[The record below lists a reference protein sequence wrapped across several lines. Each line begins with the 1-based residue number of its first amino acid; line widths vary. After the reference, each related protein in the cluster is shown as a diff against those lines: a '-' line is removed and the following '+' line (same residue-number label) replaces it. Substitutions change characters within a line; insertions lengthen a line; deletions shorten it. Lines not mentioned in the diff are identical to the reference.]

1 MSNDIARRSWPR
13 SFPEAL
19 GIEPPGVDVDLIE
32 EGVIDS
38 LALIELL
45 FAIERHFGIE
55 IPPDRARGRALQDA
69 RPAGGARRR
78 VRRAPRRRRDRDP

>member
-1 MSNDIARRSWPR
+1 MTNEIAQELASLVPD
-13 SFPEAL
+13 AL
-19 GIEPPGVDVDLIE
+19 GIEPPGLDVDLIE

-55 IPPDRARGRALQDA
+55 IPPDRLEVERFRTLGRLAELVAECGALREA
-69 RPAGGARRR
+69 S
-78 VRRAPRRRRDRDP
+78 

>member
-1 MSNDIARRSWPR
+1 VNGDIAHELASLV
-13 SFPEAL
+13 PEAL

-55 IPPDRARGRALQDA
+55 IPPDRLEVERFRTLGRLADLVAECGALREA
-69 RPAGGARRR
+69 S
-78 VRRAPRRRRDRDP
+78 

>member
-1 MSNDIARRSWPR
+1 VNGDIAHELASLV
-13 SFPEAL
+13 PEAL

-55 IPPDRARGRALQDA
+55 IPPDRLEVERFRTLGRLAELVAECGALREA
-69 RPAGGARRR
+69 S
-78 VRRAPRRRRDRDP
+78 

>member
-1 MSNDIARRSWPR
+1 MTRNIAHELS
-13 SFPEAL
+13 SLVPEAL
-19 GIEPPGVDVDLIE
+19 GIDPPGEDVDLIE

-55 IPPDRARGRALQDA
+55 IPPDRLEVERFRTLGRLAELVA
-69 RPAGGARRR
+69 ECGAMRE
-78 VRRAPRRRRDRDP
+78 AS